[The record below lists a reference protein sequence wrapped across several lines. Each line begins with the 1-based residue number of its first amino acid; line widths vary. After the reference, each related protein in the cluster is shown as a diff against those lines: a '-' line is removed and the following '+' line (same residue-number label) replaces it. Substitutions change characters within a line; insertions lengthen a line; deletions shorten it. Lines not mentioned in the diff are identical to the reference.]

1 MIGQLVNRMRMGLY
15 PIVQQVLRLR
25 FSVGLVVTA
34 GNTIIFPAWS
44 ISTLATGLPV
54 ANSTAVRRASHQS
67 YQKGTLLLA
76 FFNSLIPRP

>member
-1 MIGQLVNRMRMGLY
+1 NRMRMGLY

-54 ANSTAVRRASHQS
+54 ANSTARTARVASVLRKRHFAL
-67 YQKGTLLLA
+67 GIL
-76 FFNSLIPRP
+76 NSLIPRL